1 MRAAARI
8 VGLTLLITLGAARAA
23 EPPAGT
29 SAVVHG
35 LQAWLDG
42 TKTFEARFRQSLLS
56 GALGAQTIET
66 GRLYLERPG
75 KLRWDYLD
83 PDRKVAL
90 LVGRRTELY
99 LEDEHELRRG
109 VLSDEAGLFP
119 KLLAGDGRVDELFDA
134 ALVPAPPEGGGEIG
148 LELTPRGAAV
158 AVSKVVLAL
167 HRGDYG
173 ITSALVL
180 DEMGNR
186 TSYAFS
192 QAKRNGKLPIGI
204 FAFEPPPGT
213 EIVAEP

>member
-1 MRAAARI
+1 MRRLAPI
-8 VGLTLLITLGAARAA
+8 VGLMLALGAPRA
-23 EPPAGT
+23 EQVPAPDTAG
-29 SAVVHG
+29 VVRG

-83 PDRKVAL
+83 PDRKVAI

-99 LEDEHELRRG
+99 LEDEHELQRG
-109 VLSDEAGLFP
+109 VLSDEAGTFP
-119 KLLAGDGRVDELFDA
+119 KLLAGDGRVADLFDA
-134 ALVPAPPEGGGEIG
+134 ALVAPPQGVRGDIA
-148 LELTPRGAAV
+148 LKLTPRAAGAAV
-158 AVSKVVLAL
+158 SEVVLML
-167 HRGDYG
+167 HRGDDA

-186 TSYAFS
+186 TSYEFS
-192 QAKRNGKLPIGI
+192 QPKRNGKLPVGI

-213 EIVAEP
+213 EILAEP

>member
-1 MRAAARI
+1 MRPAPLI
-8 VGLTLLITLGAARAA
+8 LGLALVLGLAHAT
-23 EPPAGT
+23 EPGT
-29 SAVVHG
+29 DTASAVRG

-99 LEDEHELRRG
+99 LEDEKELRRG
-109 VLSDEAGLFP
+109 VLTDEAGLFP
-119 KLLAGDGRVDELFDA
+119 KILAGDGRVADLFDA
-134 ALVPAPPEGGGEIG
+134 AIVPPAGETHGEIA
-148 LELTPRGAAV
+148 LKLKPRGAAG
-158 AVSKVVLAL
+158 AVTEVVLTL
-167 HRGDYG
+167 HHGDDA
-173 ITSALVL
+173 ITSAVVL

-186 TSYAFS
+186 TSYEFS
-192 QAKRNGKLPIGI
+192 QAKRNGKLPVGI